1 MAKKI
6 TKKEKQII
14 INTING
20 WADNSITWQDVCE
33 ECKSFLK
40 NKPSRQA
47 LSYHKEIYEAFKS
60 KKNDIKNNKNNFK
73 QPSSITIAVQR
84 IFNLEAHLKL
94 LEDENTALKK
104 QFVYWQYNAS
114 KHGITKQQ
122 LNEPLPPIDRERT
135 DRKLI

>member
-20 WADNSITWQDVCE
+20 WANNSITWQDVCD
-33 ECKSFLK
+33 ECKSFLR
-40 NKPSRQA
+40 NKPSRQS
-47 LSYHKEIYEAFKS
+47 LSYHKEIYKAFKS
-60 KKNDIKNNKNNFK
+60 KKDGIKNGKNNFK

-84 IFNLEAHLKL
+84 IFNLEAHLKQ
-94 LEDENTALKK
+94 LEDENSALKK

-122 LNEPLPPIDRERT
+122 LNEPLPPVDRERT